1 MLVASSNAAREFPL
15 WPPLLASRGRGSRS
29 GRHAHHA
36 LHFLIALEGELRAR
50 GAEAWQASAGVLTA
64 PDQPHEIDATGTEV
78 LIVFLDP
85 ESAAGAALHG
95 VHAERGLRLL
105 TATERDQLASISPQ
119 ALMREDGVAWAE
131 RALRVLG
138 APAQPKTTVHPR
150 VRRALRHLQNQP
162 PEGDQSLPALAR
174 VAGLSEGR
182 FMHAFTE
189 SVGIPLRPYL
199 AWLKLQRAAAA
210 IVSGSSLAEAAH
222 GAGFADAAH
231 MTRSFKRMFG
241 VKPSELRPA

>member
-1 MLVASSNAAREFPL
+1 T
-15 WPPLLASRGRGSRS
+15 GT
-29 GRHAHHA
+29 
-36 LHFLIALEGELRAR
+36 
-50 GAEAWQASAGVLTA
+50 WQAAAGVLTA
-64 PDQPHEIDATGTEV
+64 PDQPHEIDASASDV

-85 ESAAGAALHG
+85 ESVAGAALRG
-95 VHAERGLRLL
+95 LDAGPGLRLL
-105 TATERDQLASISPQ
+105 SAAERDQLVDVSPQ

-131 RALRVLG
+131 RAVRVLG
-138 APAQPKTTVHPR
+138 APEQPRQNVHPR
-150 VRRALRHLQNQP
+150 VRRALRHLQSLP
-162 PEGDQSLPALAR
+162 AEGDQSLPALAR

-210 IVSGSSLAEAAH
+210 IVTGSTLGEAAH

-241 VKPSELRPA
+241 IKPSALTKGF